1 MIDGYTLMDW
11 VALIAATAIG
21 SVLVPPSVRWWARPA
36 AATIAGVAL
45 VSAVGLTRILLPVSL
60 PAVAIWIVAA
70 GVALTFGV
78 RQRIRGS
85 RIVPPALRGQALDLL
100 VWALLLL
107 ALVTVVRAEG
117 LMSLHSDSMRYTV
130 GGEVLARSDI
140 EVLRSHLPKYGLTQY
155 VLHALHASLDRVVWL
170 SLSPALALSVAVM
183 LVETVHRVGELVGA
197 QNRRVVSGLAA
208 LLLLTSPW
216 FLWHATYFNAHL
228 LIGAFLLLLVR
239 TRLEPDAETPD
250 AGRWASLAQVALQGS
265 LVVSLVGARPYLV
278 FVLGV
283 LLLPD
288 LLDGGPLRRGD
299 VAVWRILG
307 VSGIAFAVLST
318 PTGAWDIERL
328 AILGAGAGALIVKPL
343 RGVFRR
349 VLGVGQSRLLW
360 LLWVLVLVASV
371 RSPGITF
378 GSLSSY
384 ARNFLTTG
392 LAGTPG
398 GATWGFTVVGLLALW
413 MVGSKVPD
421 PTLRS
426 LRSRV
431 GFAFLAYLPISLIL
445 AHARGS
451 GYRFGRPDSMNRM
464 WIEVLAFAV
473 LYVMVAF
480 LTPGTDDGFETVD
493 AGRHVRGPVLAGTL
507 MVLAGV
513 LALGSVPNLAG
524 ERDTVSWTVGP
535 ALSPELTSGELIDG
549 ARVDQPLDPATLP
562 DPDMFLP
569 GDPLCVEVR
578 LATYLGRPI
587 DGTVAVILDDG
598 RRSLV
603 ERIDAGRVADNSW
616 NRVCFAVDA
625 RESVTA
631 GQPLTLSLVG
641 EGAGT
646 GRALTAIL
654 DPGADTILRLQENL
668 EEIRQSLESIGGDGS
683 ESVAELERLLVDTLR
698 TADTYRVGVREL
710 EGALPP
716 ARITGTVGGDA
727 TETAVLNYRFV
738 RPTTVPAILG
748 RAILWTVM
756 VAAVI
761 ALTAGL
767 RARRSAVAVGPQAP

>member
-1 MIDGYTLMDW
+1 MIDGYALMDW
-11 VALIAATAIG
+11 VALVVAMAIG

-45 VSAVGLTRILLPVSL
+45 VSAVGLARILLPVSL

-85 RIVPPALRGQALDLL
+85 RIVPPALRGKALDLF

-130 GGEVLARSDI
+130 GGEVLARGDI
-140 EVLRSHLPKYGLTQY
+140 DVLRSHLPKYGLTQY

-170 SLSPALALSVAVM
+170 SLSPALALSMTALVA
-183 LVETVHRVGELVGA
+183 ETVHRIGELVGA
-197 QNRRVVSGLAA
+197 RNRRVVAGLAGV
-208 LLLLTSPW
+208 LLATSPW
-216 FLWHATYFNAHL
+216 FLWHAAYFNAHL
-228 LIGAFLLLLVR
+228 LIGASLLLLVR
-239 TRLEPDAETPD
+239 ARLEPDAETPD
-250 AGRWASLAQVALQGS
+250 AGRWASLAQVTLQGS
-265 LVVSLVGARPYLV
+265 LIVSLVGARPYLV

-283 LLLPD
+283 VLLPD
-288 LLDGGPLRRGD
+288 LLSDGSLRRVD

-328 AILGAGAGALIVKPL
+328 AILGAGVGALIVTAL
-343 RGVFRR
+343 RSVLRR
-349 VLGVGQSRLLW
+349 VLGAGQSRLLW
-360 LLWVLVLVASV
+360 LLWVMVLVASV

-392 LAGTPG
+392 LSGTPG

-413 MVGSKVPD
+413 MIGSKVAD
-421 PTLRS
+421 PTLLS
-426 LRSRV
+426 LRSRA

-473 LYVMVAF
+473 LYLMVAF
-480 LTPGTDDGFETVD
+480 LEPGTEDRGEGID

-513 LALGSVPNLAG
+513 LALGSVSNLAG
-524 ERDTVSWTVGP
+524 ERDTVSWTIGP
-535 ALSPELTSGELIDG
+535 ALSPELTSGDLIDG

-587 DGTVAVILDDG
+587 DGTVAVVLEHG
-598 RRSLV
+598 QWSFV
-603 ERIDAGRVADNSW
+603 ERISAGSVADNSW

-625 RESVTA
+625 RETVAA
-631 GQPLTLSLVG
+631 GRPLGLSLVG
-641 EGAGT
+641 EGAAP

-654 DPGADTILRLQENL
+654 DPGADTVLRLQESL
-668 EEIRQSLESIGGDGS
+668 EDIRQSLEAIGGDGS
-683 ESVAELERLLVDTLR
+683 ESAAELERLLDDTLR
-698 TADTYRVGVREL
+698 TADTYRAGAREL
-710 EGALPP
+710 EGSLPP

-727 TETAVLNYRFV
+727 TDTAVLNYRFV
-738 RPTTVPAILG
+738 RPTTVPAIIG
-748 RAILWTVM
+748 RSVLWTVI
-756 VAAVI
+756 VAVVI
-761 ALTAGL
+761 AFTAGL
-767 RARRSAVAVGPQAP
+767 RARRSAVAVGPHAP

>member
-1 MIDGYTLMDW
+1 MIDGYVAIDW
-11 VALIAATAIG
+11 VALVAAMAIG

-36 AATIAGVAL
+36 AATIAGVAV
-45 VSAVGLTRILLPVSL
+45 VSAVGLARILLPVQM
-60 PAVAIWIVAA
+60 PAVAIWFVAG
-70 GVALTFGV
+70 GVALAFGV
-78 RQRIRGS
+78 S
-85 RIVPPALRGQALDLL
+85 RRLRSSQVGTLDPRGQVVDMLT
-100 VWALLLL
+100 WALLLL
-107 ALVTVVRAEG
+107 ALAMVVRAEG

-140 EVLRSHLPKYGLTQY
+140 ETLRSLLPKYGLTQY

-170 SLSPALALSVAVM
+170 SLSPALALSMTVLVA
-183 LVETVHRVGELVGA
+183 EAVHRIGELVGA
-197 QNRRVVSGLAA
+197 PNRRIVAGLAGV
-208 LLLLTSPW
+208 LLASSPW
-216 FLWHATYFNAHL
+216 FLWHAAYFNAHL
-228 LIGAFLLLLVR
+228 LIGAFLVLLVR
-239 TRLEPDAETPD
+239 ARLEPEESPPG
-250 AGRWASLAQVALQGS
+250 AGQLASLADVALQGS

-288 LLDGGPLRRGD
+288 LLSDGPLRRGD
-299 VAVWRILG
+299 VAVWRVLG

-328 AILGAGAGALIVKPL
+328 AILGAGAGALIVTSL
-343 RGVFRR
+343 RS
-349 VLGVGQSRLLW
+349 VLHRFFGAGQTGLLW

-371 RSPGITF
+371 RRPGITF
-378 GSLSSY
+378 SSLASY

-413 MVGSKVPD
+413 MVGSRVPD
-421 PTLRS
+421 PTLRT

-464 WIEVLAFAV
+464 WIEVLSFAV

-480 LTPGTDDGFETVD
+480 LASGTDDRDETVD
-493 AGRHVRGPVLAGTL
+493 LVKGARGTVLAGTAA
-507 MVLAGV
+507 VLAGV
-513 LALGSVPNLAG
+513 LALASVPSLSSQ
-524 ERDTVSWTVGP
+524 RDTVSWRVGP
-535 ALSPELTSGELIDG
+535 SLGSELTAGELVDG
-549 ARVDQPLDPATLP
+549 ARVDQPIDLATLP
-562 DPDMFLP
+562 DADLFLP
-569 GDPLCVEVR
+569 GDPLCIEVR

-603 ERIDAGRVADNSW
+603 ERIDAGSVADNSW

-625 RESVTA
+625 QRTVLA
-631 GQPLTLSLVG
+631 GHPLTLSLVG
-641 EGAGT
+641 EGAAP

-654 DPGADTILRLQENL
+654 DPGVDTVLRLQESL
-668 EEIRQSLESIGGDGS
+668 EDISQSLQAIGGDGS
-683 ESVAELERLLVDTLR
+683 ESAAELARLLDDALR
-698 TADTYRVGVREL
+698 TADTYRAGVREL
-710 EGALPP
+710 EGSLPT

-727 TETAVLNYRFV
+727 TDSAVLNYRFV
-738 RPTTVPAILG
+738 RPTTAPAILG
-748 RAILWTVM
+748 RAALWTVM
-756 VAAVI
+756 VAVAI
-761 ALTAGL
+761 AFTAGL
-767 RARRSAVAVGPQAP
+767 RARRSAVAVGPHAP